1 MKIKG
6 VNKYLKRENKI
17 ANQPINRYIKEK
29 TYLDIEKEIKNH
41 TLRVALPPP
50 PKCIIKYS
58 QCLTTF
64 MLRIL

>member
-41 TLRVALPPP
+41 TLRVALSPPP
-50 PKCIIKYS
+50 RS
-58 QCLTTF
+58 V
-64 MLRIL
+64 